1 VFHGMDGSREA
12 ERRQSVF
19 LETGRMRVD
28 KQLGTLRG
36 LQFWLYAASG
46 VATPYLPLYFAER
59 GYSSSQIGAM
69 LMAGPLIA
77 IFFQPI
83 WGYVS
88 DRMQTVKKVV
98 FVLWMLT
105 ILFSVGLFVSEAY
118 AMTFMF
124 IILMY
129 VFFQPSFP
137 LLDSVTI
144 QAVERRGATYGSIR
158 LFGSLGFT
166 AIAIAGGYLLEAIG
180 GIRHLGYLFWGVW
193 LVPVLLLFRLKD
205 EPVEGER
212 MTLRS
217 IRGIFGNKSF
227 LLFLFLVFLITIPQ
241 RMNDA
246 MFGLYMREHGA
257 SDSLVGWGFALAAI
271 VELPAFLLLS
281 RYLKRIHEFVLIGI
295 VGILYSIRWL
305 LYAWASEP
313 WQILL
318 LQGGAAVTFAVFWI
332 AAVHY
337 TVRVLPRQLGAT
349 GQSLLA
355 MVFLGLAGMTGATI
369 GGWLNDSYGGSSMYY
384 FAAAVSLIG
393 GAGFLAAE
401 YAARIKPARPKERP
415 LTQTP
420 R

>member
-1 VFHGMDGSREA
+1 M
-12 ERRQSVF
+12 
-19 LETGRMRVD
+19 D

-46 VATPYLPLYFAER
+46 VATPFLPLYFAEK

-98 FVLWMLT
+98 FLLWILT
-105 ILFSVGLFVSEAY
+105 ILFSIGLFVSEAY

-137 LLDSVTI
+137 LLDSITI

-166 AIAIAGGYLLEAIG
+166 AIAVAGGYILEAMG
-180 GIRHLGYLFWGVW
+180 GIQQLGYLFWGVW
-193 LVPVLLLFRLKD
+193 IIPILLLFRLKD
-205 EPVEGER
+205 EPAEGER

-217 IRGIFGNKSF
+217 IQGIFGNKSF
-227 LLFLFLVFLITIPQ
+227 LLFLLLVFVITIPH

-246 MFGLYMREHGA
+246 MFGLYMKENGA
-257 SDSLVGWGFALAAI
+257 SDTQVGWGFALSAI

-305 LYAWASEP
+305 FYAWASEP

-318 LQGGAAVTFAVFWI
+318 LQAGASVTFAIFWI
-332 AAVHY
+332 SAVHY

-355 MVFLGLAGMTGATI
+355 MVFLGLAGMTGATV
-369 GGWLNDSYGGSSMYY
+369 GGWLNDNYGGSSMYY
-384 FAAAVSLIG
+384 FAAVVSLIG
-393 GAGFLAAE
+393 GLGFLAAE
-401 YAARIKPARPKERP
+401 YAARMKKPARA
-415 LTQTP
+415 
-420 R
+420 